1 MRRVSTSAALVW
13 TLVMAQPAGAQLVVT
28 DPQNLVRWLQQTQQ
42 MKARITQLTAQVRA
56 LRDIPQNLI
65 SQTEGLIQTAT
76 SNPLGQIT
84 QNLQTLLNGSGPGN
98 CGNAQ
103 INLTSNNNQTPTGT
117 DLSDQLMTQN
127 INRQA
132 GLLACTQQM
141 MTATQT
147 AMPQIQ
153 ALVQQLAGAT
163 DVTQATAISGRI
175 MGQIAVMQGQQQ
187 QAQLL
192 ASEGLLQTQLNENKI
207 LEKQRS
213 DSMKLYNSTLP
224 GAAAGTVPTV
234 QPFAAPGT

>member
-1 MRRVSTSAALVW
+1 
-13 TLVMAQPAGAQLVVT
+13 
-28 DPQNLVRWLQQTQQ
+28 
-42 MKARITQLTAQVRA
+42 
-56 LRDIPQNLI
+56 
-65 SQTEGLIQTAT
+65 
-76 SNPLGQIT
+76 LGQIT

-153 ALVQQLAGAT
+153 AVVQQLAGAT

-175 MGQIAVMQGQQQ
+175 MGQIAVMQGQQE

-234 QPFAAPGT
+234 QPFRWLRVSAFP